1 MHNSRHANAEGF
13 AAFLSMNFRHF
24 VVSLRACRR
33 YWPLSNAL
41 CERKADEF
49 SNICDMFVCEW
60 SRSST
65 QWLKTEPEAYT
76 VIGSR
81 DAGHGM
87 DEQPWRIGQDDALT
101 LITHHCQSTVLC
113 TRLRKK
119 TNMDAPFRCV
129 WTWRPI
135 LRSTPKPTPCSRL
148 RPNAWPN
155 GHFVKWEHCE
165 RFSGGLKGE
174 MPRTGHRRRR
184 GVDNGEGCPHPQPTS
199 ESELRQHGPG
209 SELQP
214 ETNLVILLLR
224 VLY

>member
-1 MHNSRHANAEGF
+1 MHCVRERLMNFQIFVICLWMKPFFHAVAKNRARSIHGNWISRRWSRHG
-13 AAFLSMNFRHF
+13 
-24 VVSLRACRR
+24 RATVTYGAGRR
-33 YWPLSNAL
+33 
-41 CERKADEF
+41 
-49 SNICDMFVCEW
+49 
-60 SRSST
+60 
-65 QWLKTEPEAYT
+65 
-76 VIGSR
+76 
-81 DAGHGM
+81 
-87 DEQPWRIGQDDALT
+87 T

-113 TRLRKK
+113 TRLRRK

-148 RPNAWPN
+148 RPNAWPS

-199 ESELRQHGPG
+199 ESELCQHGPG